1 MEAKGEKDGFMLISL
16 RTGLF
21 VILILRAPTIC
32 VSVGYSLGAGDGV
45 WTKQTNFDCIRNY
58 ILRRVQIE
66 VDNK

>member
-1 MEAKGEKDGFMLISL
+1 MSRSELWNIISYRIVEAKGEKDGFMLISL

-45 WTKQTNFDCIRNY
+45 
-58 ILRRVQIE
+58 
-66 VDNK
+66 